1 MNLPDRKKL
10 SFDDHPEGS
19 LDDHFFRGIY
29 DDIRNSMAGDIFL
42 FFFQSDPAFFPS
54 SDFHPAGKIGVNFTY
69 VRTIQFKFKYRTIFF
84 FFFFIPYSAPSQII
98 DSCTKKKK
106 NDVFRF
112 SPQRIFRVE
121 TKLRFRI
128 LRSFA
133 NAPTPIDFYVALRK
147 ATLASELSS
156 YSLREENPFPI
167 FGEIEILIAFPH
179 RLWICAAI
187 TESRE

>member
-1 MNLPDRKKL
+1 MIT
-10 SFDDHPEGS
+10 
-19 LDDHFFRGIY
+19 FFEEYTMIYGIPWRA
-29 DDIRNSMAGDIFL
+29 I
-42 FFFQSDPAFFPS
+42 FFFFFFNPIQPFFLPRIS
-54 SDFHPAGKIGVNFTY
+54 TQREKSGLIS
-69 VRTIQFKFKYRTIFF
+69 RTFVQFNLNSNIELFFF

-98 DSCTKKKK
+98 DSCTKKK

-167 FGEIEILIAFPH
+167 FDEIEILIAFPH